1 MISFFKDRKRVI
13 TDRTGKVPYL
23 IRYYIFLKDR
33 KKFPFNITL
42 HKVLVSDE
50 PTLHDHPWNWG
61 AMILKGGY
69 WEHIPIISQEGAVV
83 GSTRVWRG
91 PGSIRFRKAKD
102 LHWLELEKDKD
113 GNEIYIEVKSTK
125 GQSINSL
132 DITENEWNAA
142 VKEKDKFYIYIV
154 NNALTEKIKIFE
166 KIQNPKKLVDEKKIN
181 LSTSVF
187 ELKL

>member
-61 AMILKGGY
+61 AIILKGGY
-69 WEHIPIISQEGAVV
+69 WEHIPIISLEGAV
-83 GSTRVWRG
+83 
-91 PGSIRFRKAKD
+91 
-102 LHWLELEKDKD
+102 
-113 GNEIYIEVKSTK
+113 
-125 GQSINSL
+125 
-132 DITENEWNAA
+132 A
-142 VKEKDKFYIYIV
+142 VSYTHLRAHE
-154 NNALTEKIKIFE
+154 T
-166 KIQNPKKLVDEKKIN
+166 
-181 LSTSVF
+181 
-187 ELKL
+187 